1 MSDEPAQHISEQVS
15 IYKKHLNHFSKYLS
29 KFSSEL
35 PDFIY
40 KNKMV
45 QSDLLND
52 LYERSSLLQ
61 GLLREIMEQ
70 ELNAETFEQL
80 VRLQSEEEDEQGHS
94 HCTCPHCKH
103 DKEDGYYDD
112 EEEDE

>member
-1 MSDEPAQHISEQVS
+1 MI
-15 IYKKHLNHFSKYLS
+15 
-29 KFSSEL
+29 
-35 PDFIY
+35 
-40 KNKMV
+40 

-80 VRLQSEEEDEQGHS
+80 VRLQSEEGGQGHPIAPVP
-94 HCTCPHCKH
+94 TADTN
-103 DKEDGYYDD
+103 DKED
-112 EEEDE
+112 EDGLLRRRGRRRVIFQMTF